1 MSDTVAFV
9 GLGAMGAGMAAC
21 LLRHGITVRGFDVRP
36 EPVQALAGLGGQACR
51 SSAEAAEAADL
62 AVVIVLNADQV
73 EQAVF
78 GEDGLARSLRAGTPI
93 VSMSTMS
100 PGRARALASQAAER
114 GLRWLDAPVSGGV
127 ERARGGHVDP
137 STT

>member
-1 MSDTVAFV
+1 
-9 GLGAMGAGMAAC
+9 MAAC

-78 GEDGLARSLRAGTPI
+78 GEDGLARSLRAGT
-93 VSMSTMS
+93 
-100 PGRARALASQAAER
+100 
-114 GLRWLDAPVSGGV
+114 
-127 ERARGGHVDP
+127 
-137 STT
+137 